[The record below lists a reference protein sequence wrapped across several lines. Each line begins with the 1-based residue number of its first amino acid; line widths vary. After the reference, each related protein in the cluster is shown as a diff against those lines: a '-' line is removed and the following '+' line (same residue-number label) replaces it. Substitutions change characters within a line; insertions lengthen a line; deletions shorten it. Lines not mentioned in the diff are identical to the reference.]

1 MCYDIYRQAIYIRR
15 RNNMAISADMLRG
28 HTETIILAQ
37 LIKNDS
43 YGYEI
48 SKAIEDLS
56 HGELILKDATLYT
69 AFRRMEHDGFIE
81 SYWGESDAGARRRYY
96 RITEKGRS
104 FYDFNKTN
112 WFDTI
117 KIMKDL
123 INGGT
128 K

>member
-1 MCYDIYRQAIYIRR
+1 
-15 RNNMAISADMLRG
+15 MAISADMLRG

-56 HGELILKDATLYT
+56 HGELVLKDATLYT

-96 RITEKGRS
+96 TPHAKERIMEYPTKG
-104 FYDFNKTN
+104 KWT
-112 WFDTI
+112 DT
-117 KIMKDL
+117 
-123 INGGT
+123 
-128 K
+128 

>member
-1 MCYDIYRQAIYIRR
+1 
-15 RNNMAISADMLRG
+15 MAISADMLRG

-56 HGELILKDATLYT
+56 HGELVLKDATLYT

-128 K
+128 I